1 MIGIYK
7 ITNKNNNKSYIGQ
20 SIHCGKRL
28 DEHSKGEQFID
39 EIIQLEGI
47 ENFDFN
53 ILKEVDKEELNY
65 WEDYYIIKY
74 NTLFPNGYNRKMNT
88 SKDIQKEIKKLLEEK
103 VPEEAEEEL
112 SICSET
118 LAFKGTLFKIYIG
131 LFFSS
136 ITYNDLYYIDK
147 RKSSIVKLSKESN
160 ISRPTLYK
168 YYEILK
174 EKGIIK
180 EDEKYIYIKK
190 IKEITNYITKEE
202 FKIMNYKKLYVLW
215 KIRQNNNY
223 GIKDFYLYE
232 LFWGEDERKKLNAS
246 SNKTIRRILE
256 ELIEIKKISV
266 RLPKTTGHNL
276 TIEIESIKS

>member
-118 LAFKGTLFKIYIG
+118 LTFKGTLFKIYIG

-160 ISRPTLYK
+160 ISRPTFYK

-180 EDEKYIYIKK
+180 EDEKYIYIKE

-232 LFWGEDERKKLNAS
+232 LFWREDERKKLNAS

>member
-160 ISRPTLYK
+160 ISRPTFYK

-180 EDEKYIYIKK
+180 EDEKYIYIKE

-232 LFWGEDERKKLNAS
+232 LFWREDERKKLNAS

>member
-28 DEHSKGEQFID
+28 DEHGKGEQFID

-103 VPEEAEEEL
+103 VLEEAEEEL

-147 RKSSIVKLSKESN
+147 RKSYIVKLSKESN
-160 ISRPTLYK
+160 ISRQTFYK

-180 EDEKYIYIKK
+180 EDEKYIYIKE

-215 KIRQNNNY
+215 KIRQNNSY

-232 LFWGEDERKKLNAS
+232 LFWGEDERKKLNTS
-246 SNKTIRRILE
+246 SNKTIKRILD
-256 ELIEIKKISV
+256 ELIEVKKILV
-266 RLPKTTGHNL
+266 RFPKTTGHNL

>member
-53 ILKEVDKEELNY
+53 ILKEVDKVELNY

-88 SKDIQKEIKKLLEEK
+88 NKNTQKEIKKLLEEK
-103 VPEEAEEEL
+103 MPEEIEKEL
-112 SICSET
+112 SIHPET
-118 LAFKGTLFKIYIG
+118 LVFKGTLFKIYIG

-136 ITYNDLYYIDK
+136 NTYNDLYYIDK
-147 RKSSIVKLSKESN
+147 SKSSIVKLSKESN
-160 ISRPTLYK
+160 ISRPTFYK

-174 EKGIIK
+174 EKDIIK
-180 EDEKYIYIKK
+180 EDERYIYVKE

-232 LFWGEDERKKLNAS
+232 LFWGEDERKKLNTS
-246 SNKTIRRILE
+246 SNKTIKRILE
-256 ELIEIKKISV
+256 ELIEIKKISA
-266 RLPKTTGHNL
+266 RFPKTTGHNL

>member
-7 ITNKNNNKSYIGQ
+7 ITNKSNNKSYIGQ

-39 EIIQLEGI
+39 KIIQLEGI

-53 ILKEVDKEELNY
+53 ILKKVDKEELNY

-88 SKDIQKEIKKLLEEK
+88 NKDIQKEIKKLLEEK
-103 VPEEAEEEL
+103 VPEEVEKEL
-112 SICSET
+112 SIRSET
-118 LAFKGTLFKIYIG
+118 SAFKGTLFKIYIG

-136 ITYNDLYYIDK
+136 ITYNDLCYIDK

-160 ISRPTLYK
+160 ISRPTFYK

-174 EKGIIK
+174 EKGLIK
-180 EDEKYIYIKK
+180 EDEKYIYIKE

-215 KIRQNNNY
+215 KIRQNNSY

-232 LFWGEDERKKLNAS
+232 LFWGEDERKKLNTS

-256 ELIEIKKISV
+256 ELIEVKKISA

>member
-47 ENFDFN
+47 ESFDFN

-160 ISRPTLYK
+160 ISRPTFYK

-180 EDEKYIYIKK
+180 EDEKYIYIKE

>member
-1 MIGIYK
+1 M
-7 ITNKNNNKSYIGQ
+7 S
-20 SIHCGKRL
+20 SH
-28 DEHSKGEQFID
+28 
-39 EIIQLEGI
+39 
-47 ENFDFN
+47 
-53 ILKEVDKEELNY
+53 
-65 WEDYYIIKY
+65 
-74 NTLFPNGYNRKMNT
+74 
-88 SKDIQKEIKKLLEEK
+88 
-103 VPEEAEEEL
+103 
-112 SICSET
+112 
-118 LAFKGTLFKIYIG
+118 FKGTLFKIYIG

-136 ITYNDLYYIDK
+136 IVYNDLCYIDK

-160 ISRPTLYK
+160 ISRPTFYK

-180 EDEKYIYIKK
+180 EDEKYIYIKE

-232 LFWGEDERKKLNAS
+232 LFWGEDERKKLNTS
-246 SNKTIRRILE
+246 SNKIIRRILE
-256 ELIEIKKISV
+256 ELIEVKKISA

>member
-53 ILKEVDKEELNY
+53 VLKEVDKEELNY

-88 SKDIQKEIKKLLEEK
+88 NKNTQREIKKLLEEK
-103 VPEEAEEEL
+103 IPEEIEKEL
-112 SICSET
+112 SIHPET
-118 LAFKGTLFKIYIG
+118 LVFKGTLFKIYIG

-136 ITYNDLYYIDK
+136 NTYNDLYYIDK
-147 RKSSIVKLSKESN
+147 SKSSIVKLSKESN
-160 ISRPTLYK
+160 ISRPTFYK

-174 EKGIIK
+174 EKDIIK
-180 EDEKYIYIKK
+180 EDKRYIYVKE

-232 LFWGEDERKKLNAS
+232 LFWGEDERKKLNTS
-246 SNKTIRRILE
+246 SNKTIKRILE
-256 ELIEIKKISV
+256 ELIEVKKISA
-266 RLPKTTGHNL
+266 RFPKTAGHNL

>member
-53 ILKEVDKEELNY
+53 VLKEVDKEELNY
-65 WEDYYIIKY
+65 WEDYYIVKY

-88 SKDIQKEIKKLLEEK
+88 NKNIQREIKKLLEEK
-103 VPEEAEEEL
+103 MPEGIEKEL
-112 SICSET
+112 SIHSDT
-118 LAFKGTLFKIYIG
+118 LVFKGTLFKIYIG

-136 ITYNDLYYIDK
+136 NTYNDLYYIDK
-147 RKSSIVKLSKESN
+147 SKSSIVKLSKESN
-160 ISRPTLYK
+160 ISRPTFYK

-174 EKGIIK
+174 EKDIIK
-180 EDEKYIYIKK
+180 EDKRYIYVKE

-232 LFWGEDERKKLNAS
+232 LFWGEDERKKLNTS
-246 SNKTIRRILE
+246 SNKTIKRILE
-256 ELIEIKKISV
+256 ELIEVKKISA
-266 RLPKTTGHNL
+266 RFPKTVGHNL

>member
-88 SKDIQKEIKKLLEEK
+88 NKDIQKEIKKLLEEK
-103 VPEEAEEEL
+103 VPEDAEKEL

-136 ITYNDLYYIDK
+136 IVYNDLCYIDK

-160 ISRPTLYK
+160 ISRPTFYK

-180 EDEKYIYIKK
+180 EDEKYIYIKE

-232 LFWGEDERKKLNAS
+232 LFWGEDERKK
-246 SNKTIRRILE
+246 
-256 ELIEIKKISV
+256 IK
-266 RLPKTTGHNL
+266 HQ
-276 TIEIESIKS
+276 